1 MVLADTTMTPVEMR
15 ARMNSPASGPGST
28 SGFVEEDG
36 VLIVALRIHTRLNL
50 EASPLSVANG
60 KKKYDIIS
68 ATYYYPTTKIISV
81 NR

>member
-1 MVLADTTMTPVEMR
+1 MTPVEMR

-60 KKKYDIIS
+60 KKKYDIYNTQRPS
-68 ATYYYPTTKIISV
+68 QNYPKTKIISV